1 MELSLRVPDGLR
13 AADKPVRLALEPG
26 AEAETVLHAEAIPG
40 APVPGSRCYPM
51 GLIVRRFNC
60 GDIRSGVPP
69 ALYIAG
75 AQPLAAERQGSAL
88 PRDAGAVPGGI
99 CRRGVC
105 GRGNADGT
113 V

>member
-60 GDIRSGVPP
+60 GDIWSEYRLPFI
-69 ALYIAG
+69 L
-75 AQPLAAERQGSAL
+75 LAPNRWRLNGRKCSAPGRRCGSRRHLPTGCMWQRQ
-88 PRDAGAVPGGI
+88 R
-99 CRRGVC
+99 
-105 GRGNADGT
+105 
-113 V
+113 